1 MVLAQLPKRQT
12 TVHEKKR
19 HGRHHKASKHYTKT
33 YWPYLPMLLMV
44 ALGFVL
50 NSVLGARSG
59 VLSYATA
66 VDQTSLLQETNI
78 QRSQNGRSALAL
90 NSSLQQAA
98 QDKAND
104 MAARNYWSHATPE
117 GKQPWQF
124 ISATGYGYTT
134 AGENLA
140 YGFDSSSSAISG
152 WMNSP
157 SHRDN
162 LLSSTFKEVGFGIA
176 NNPNFQGDGEQTVI
190 VAMYAAPRA
199 TVAAAQAAPKPET
212 PAPAIQKTPVA
223 TPAPSTPAQQSLP
236 AETPVAPPVEQSN
249 AAKPPQ
255 AALPDPTNVAV
266 ALNAQK
272 VSRIDVLTNGNAQWA
287 ILAASVLVT
296 IGAISFIYRHGRLWR
311 KYLVRGEHFVI
322 RHPVFDTVMVAVVV
336 VSVVL
341 TRTAGI
347 IH

>member
-1 MVLAQLPKRQT
+1 MAA
-12 TVHEKKR
+12 HEKKR
-19 HGRHHKASKHYTKT
+19 HGRHHKSSKHYAKT
-33 YWPYLPMLLMV
+33 YWPYLPMLLVV
-44 ALGFVL
+44 AFGFVL
-50 NSVLGARSG
+50 NSFWNGGSG

-78 QRSQNGRSALAL
+78 QRSQNSRGALAL
-90 NSSLQQAA
+90 NGSLQQAA

-124 ISATGYGYTT
+124 IAAAGYGYTT

-140 YGFDSSSSAISG
+140 YGFDSSATTISG

-162 LLSSTFKEVGFGIA
+162 LLSGNFKEVGFGIA
-176 NNPNFQGDGEQTVI
+176 NNPNFQGEGEQTIV
-190 VAMYAAPRA
+190 VAMYAAPK
-199 TVAAAQAAPKPET
+199 VAAAVAAQKAEPAAPAPQKAA
-212 PAPAIQKTPVA
+212 PAPAPA
-223 TPAPSTPAQQSLP
+223 APS
-236 AETPVAPPVEQSN
+236 ETPVEPMAAENPAAPASEQTASEPTQTAPTPTEVAIPL
-249 AAKPPQ
+249 AAQ
-255 AALPDPTNVAV
+255 E
-266 ALNAQK
+266 

-287 ILAASVLVT
+287 ILAASALIT
-296 IGAISFIYRHGRLWR
+296 IAAVSLIYRHGRLWR
-311 KYLVRGEHFVI
+311 KYLIHGEHFVI
-322 RHPVFDTVMVAVVV
+322 RHPVFDTVVVGVVV

-341 TRTAGI
+341 TRTTGV

>member
-1 MVLAQLPKRQT
+1 MVLAQLPKRPT

-19 HGRHHKASKHYTKT
+19 HGRHHKASKHYAKT
-33 YWPYLPMLLMV
+33 YWPYLPMLLV
-44 ALGFVL
+44 VVFGFVL
-50 NSVLGARSG
+50 NSLWSGGSG

-90 NSSLQQAA
+90 NGLLQQAA

-124 ISATGYGYTT
+124 IAAAGYSYTT

-140 YGFDSSSSAISG
+140 YGFDSSSAAISG
-152 WMNSP
+152 WLNSP

-162 LLSSTFKEVGFGIA
+162 LLSGNFNEVGFGVA
-176 NNPNFQGDGEQTVI
+176 NNANYQGDGEQTII
-190 VAMYAAPRA
+190 VAMYAAPK
-199 TVAAAQAAPKPET
+199 VAAAVAAQKAEPAAPAPQKTTPTPAPSDTPSESTPPATQTAPATDQTTTPQPAQAAPNPTEVTVPLT
-212 PAPAIQKTPVA
+212 PQ
-223 TPAPSTPAQQSLP
+223 
-236 AETPVAPPVEQSN
+236 E
-249 AAKPPQ
+249 
-255 AALPDPTNVAV
+255 
-266 ALNAQK
+266 

-287 ILAASVLVT
+287 TLAASALIT
-296 IGAISFIYRHGRLWR
+296 IAAISLIYRHGRLWR
-311 KYLVRGEHFVI
+311 KYLVHGEHFII
-322 RHPVFDTVMVAVVV
+322 RHPVFDTAVVVAVV

-341 TRTAGI
+341 TRTTGV